1 MCCWLAMSC
10 RGAVGDQWNSKI
22 GVESPKAAQQHVDM
36 LELWNEKR
44 YISGLEGMP
53 LDSRCQH
60 LAQQLSSFL
69 AQPLANLS
77 VKISA
82 CISPKSAN
90 VERVLDSYGVGLQ
103 KLTDKD
109 KTAPR
114 GAIIFILSFTTFVFI
129 IAPLDSTA
137 EQQ

>member
-1 MCCWLAMSC
+1 
-10 RGAVGDQWNSKI
+10 
-22 GVESPKAAQQHVDM
+22 M
-36 LELWNEKR
+36 LELWNER
-44 YISGLEGMP
+44 RNISGLEGMP

-60 LAQQLSSFL
+60 ILAQQLSSIL

-109 KTAPR
+109 K
-114 GAIIFILSFTTFVFI
+114 
-129 IAPLDSTA
+129 DSTA